1 MNITPLFVIWACIA
15 LAAAGL
21 ALYRK
26 YVTRNEDDYIHVA
39 EGEAKAIPQ
48 QMEVAQKLDV
58 IDRWERILMIVA
70 VAGGVLLGL
79 AYLYQLW
86 EQSQKPIG

>member
-1 MNITPLFVIWACIA
+1 MNITPFFVIWACIA
-15 LAAAGL
+15 AGAAGL

-26 YVTRNEDDYIHVA
+26 LITRNEDDYIHVA

-48 QMEVAQKLDV
+48 QMAVAQKLDV
-58 IDRWERILMIVA
+58 IDRWEKLLMIVT
-70 VAGGVLLGL
+70 VAGGVVLGL

-86 EQSQKPIG
+86 LDSQRPLG

>member
-15 LAAAGL
+15 AAAAGL

-26 YVTRNEDDYIHVA
+26 FVTRNEDDYIHVA
-39 EGEAKAIPQ
+39 DGEARAIPQ
-48 QMEVAQKLDV
+48 QVAVAQKLDV

-70 VAGGVLLGL
+70 IAGGVLLGL

-86 EQSQKPIG
+86 LDGQKPIS

>member
-1 MNITPLFVIWACIA
+1 MNITPFLVIWACIA
-15 LAAAGL
+15 LATIGL

-26 YVTRNEDDYIHVA
+26 MVTRNEDDYLHVA

-48 QMEVAQKLDV
+48 QIATAQKLDA
-58 IDRWERILMIVA
+58 IDRWEKLLMIVT
-70 VAGGVLLGL
+70 VAGGVLVGL

-86 EQSQKPIG
+86 LEGQKPLS

>member
-15 LAAAGL
+15 LAAAVL

-39 EGEAKAIPQ
+39 DGEARAIPQ
-48 QMEVAQKLDV
+48 QVAVAQKLDV
-58 IDRWERILMIVA
+58 IDRWERILMILA

-86 EQSQKPIG
+86 MESQRPLG